1 MYIYIY
7 MAYTYIYIYTFSLS
21 LSLWICPSKAS
32 RAFPLPHVTLTW
44 LAYGRGFRSKN
55 VASTR

>member
-7 MAYTYIYIYTFSLS
+7 ICTFALSLS
-21 LSLWICPSKAS
+21 LSLWICPSKTS

-55 VASTR
+55 VTSTR